1 MLLASRFDTRAR
13 ETPATE
19 SRPAVIGR
27 VTRREF
33 CGNGAATRSLIN
45 NEHVPATSSWIPDN
59 EKLSALPPGR
69 GPRPEE
75 GAGIRWTHGYT
86 VHDNAPATTFCPRPT
101 CFSPPARGII
111 DQLFATS
118 RPPTPPA
125 LARLS
130 VIPAALVRG
139 LPRFLRF
146 FSPNELSSSRLAL
159 ENHFLLGSQNSV
171 SEIQPFK
178 KLLAFENLVLVVK
191 FLGKKIL
198 LPPKLRTF
206 VRAKCRNFGMDSA
219 TISLGS
225 RSRGGILQPLAAF
238 PPYKCCLSK

>member
-1 MLLASRFDTRAR
+1 MRSCQRCLRVGGPDRRKGLVFVEHTATLYTITPRRRRFVPGQPAFRHPRGVLLTNYLRHRAR
-13 ETPATE
+13 Q
-19 SRPAVIGR
+19 
-27 VTRREF
+27 
-33 CGNGAATRSLIN
+33 
-45 NEHVPATSSWIPDN
+45 H
-59 EKLSALPPGR
+59 PP
-69 GPRPEE
+69 
-75 GAGIRWTHGYT
+75 
-86 VHDNAPATTFCPRPT
+86 
-101 CFSPPARGII
+101 
-111 DQLFATS
+111 
-118 RPPTPPA
+118 